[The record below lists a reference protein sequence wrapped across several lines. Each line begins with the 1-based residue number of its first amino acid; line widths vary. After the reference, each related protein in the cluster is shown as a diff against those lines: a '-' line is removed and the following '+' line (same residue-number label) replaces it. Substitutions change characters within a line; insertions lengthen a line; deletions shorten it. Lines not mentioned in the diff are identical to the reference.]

1 MYTIANDMIDTGIWT
16 MYSGKPYST
25 IPMGNYAIQAHTEA
39 LWLADGGIGHVGRGQ
54 GRSQATEAQ
63 GGPAESVRQEAKP
76 PIPGGAII

>member
-1 MYTIANDMIDTGIWT
+1 MSTIANDMIDTGFWT
-16 MYSGKPYST
+16 MYPIMPHSI

-54 GRSQATEAQ
+54 GRSQATEAHRGLAEDIRQ
-63 GGPAESVRQEAKP
+63 GAKP